1 MPLFFMHVRSTRYL
15 IWVGR
20 PCIFYVVMEWYC
32 VRFDTSVA
40 AAGKTVV
47 NAKAPANL
55 TKLFFIRIPPLFQ
68 SLIQLSTFKLYYTA
82 FLNNN

>member
-32 VRFDTSVA
+32 VRFDSQA
-40 AAGKTVV
+40 SAR
-47 NAKAPANL
+47 
-55 TKLFFIRIPPLFQ
+55 IRATLAESRQASARIMPTL
-68 SLIQLSTFKLYYTA
+68 A
-82 FLNNN
+82 ERE